1 MNVFVSCRMTLKDQ
15 HMLCLAAIIK
25 EMDKEIPKKLEGNK
39 ASSLFTRNGWSHV
52 NDYMY
57 FFFSN

>member
-39 ASSLFTRNGWSHV
+39 ASSLFSHITV
-52 NDYMY
+52 TDD
-57 FFFSN
+57 FFFAN